1 MNTEAILIQIL
12 ENVLSVKNLRRDAR
26 FLDIGGNSL
35 NLVEVLK
42 QFKEKTGAVPSPRI
56 FFDKQRA
63 TISAISAAI
72 DAQLATPQQQQ
83 TASNAG

>member
-1 MNTEAILIQIL
+1 MKTETILIQIL
-12 ENVLSVKNLRRDAR
+12 ENVLEVKNLRRDAR

-35 NLVEVLK
+35 NLIEILK
-42 QFKEKTGAVPSPRI
+42 QIKDRTGIAPSPRI

-63 TISAISAAI
+63 TIAAISAAI
-72 DAQLATPQQQQ
+72 DAQPTTPHQQH